1 MHILMP
7 PREMN
12 GAPHSR
18 VITDGAT
25 GSGHSSQEDMDRLRS
40 ALNTLSISGWYHGA
54 MTYKDAKRKLR
65 EADNGTFLIRD
76 SSDSNYLFS
85 LSVKTARGTT
95 SVRIDY
101 DQGKFS
107 LDSDDAIRSNAPS
120 YDCVVRLINHY
131 IELSRAEDKS
141 REIDLADEDTNSNEM
156 RPRKGSGQFVWLEPS
171 GRKDTD
177 ASIRKPLRSDVPSLQ
192 HLCRCSINRQ
202 LKQQG
207 KIVTLDLPGK
217 LKSYLMDYPF
227 DV

>member
-12 GAPHSR
+12 GEAHQR
-18 VITDGAT
+18 VTVQSVVDGAS
-25 GSGHSSQEDMDRLRS
+25 GSGRSSQEDMDRLCS
-40 ALNTLSISGWYHGA
+40 ALNTLYTSGWYHGA

-76 SSDSNYLFS
+76 SSDANYLFS
-85 LSVKTARGTT
+85 LSVKTPRGTT

-107 LDSDDAIRSNAPS
+107 LDSDDAIKSNAPS
-120 YDCVVRLINHY
+120 FDCVVRLITHY
-131 IELSRAEDKS
+131 IELSKA
-141 REIDLADEDTNSNEM
+141 EIDSNANKM
-156 RPRKGSGQFVWLEPS
+156 KQRKGSGQFVWLEPS

-177 ASIRKPLRSDVPSLQ
+177 ATIKKPLRSDVPSLQ
-192 HLCRCSINRQ
+192 HLCRCTINSQ
-202 LKQQG
+202 LKEQG
-207 KIVTLDLPGK
+207 KIITLELPGK

-227 DV
+227 DL